1 MVLLA
6 AEKLP
11 AAAKPSRTGA
21 STASCRQGQ
30 YLGWSDMRA
39 ITSADD
45 AGPQTHSLS
54 LGAGRTTDTADVW
67 GGGQDHRL
75 TAEFWGWQDL
85 RLTAQVWGGGRGRS
99 TDSQLK
105 PGVGAVFP
113 EVASWKRLNH

>member
-11 AAAKPSRTGA
+11 AVAKPSHTGA
-21 STASCRQGQ
+21 STAPCRQGR

-39 ITSADD
+39 IASADE

-54 LGAGRTTDTADVW
+54 LGAGRTTDTVDGW

-75 TAEFWGWQDL
+75 TAEVWGGQDH
-85 RLTAQVWGGGRGRS
+85 RLIAEVWGGG
-99 TDSQLK
+99 
-105 PGVGAVFP
+105 GALP
-113 EVASWKRLNH
+113 

>member
-11 AAAKPSRTGA
+11 AVAKPSHTGA
-21 STASCRQGQ
+21 STAPCRQGR

-39 ITSADD
+39 IASADE

-54 LGAGRTTDTADVW
+54 LGAGRTTDTVDGWGGGQDHRLTPEVW

-75 TAEFWGWQDL
+75 TAEVWGGQDH
-85 RLTAQVWGGGRGRS
+85 RLIAEVWGGG
-99 TDSQLK
+99 
-105 PGVGAVFP
+105 GAR
-113 EVASWKRLNH
+113 AQTHS